1 MRKRLTFI
9 VAILSLALIGSPLQ
23 AASPKT
29 GSKCVKLGATSTL
42 AGKKYT
48 CVKSGKKLVWNKGVS
63 VKPVT
68 KPTPSPISAPEATP
82 SPTPIATP
90 TPTATPTPSSTPMP
104 TATPTPTPVDTRTP
118 EDIKNLAILEKSW
131 TQINDL
137 KPAQDSGRI
146 IFLIDPNFP
155 SQSRDAIKKGIDLT
169 VAKFDNLFKI
179 KKPIYAIFS
188 TSLEFELAQFQ
199 KYSLMQQTYEAEV
212 RSNPIL
218 LQWRKDH
225 YKAIESGQK
234 DFASGG
240 TMPLYNG
247 PMEPAGYYMYF
258 RLHPEKQ
265 DPTTVLLGAHETGHL
280 LQWQMNWD
288 FPETIPAWW
297 IEGQAQMIG
306 ENVASQAKDFSEY
319 EKFLKSQT
327 TPNYG
332 GGFFS
337 GTVNLRELEGDPVT
351 RSQFSCPLCGS
362 RLVYSRGKVA
372 INYLAGKYGNEKVLT
387 FMSTLSRGNRWW
399 QSFEKTFGVS
409 IDSFYAEY
417 DTYAKW
423 FANYFSPGWEKSQF

>member
-1 MRKRLTFI
+1 MNKRVALI
-9 VAILSLALIGSPLQ
+9 AAILSLTMILSPLQ
-23 AASPKT
+23 AAAPKA
-29 GSKCVKLGATSTL
+29 GSKCIKIGATTIF

-48 CVKSGKKLVWNKGVS
+48 CIKSGKKLVWNKGITI
-63 VKPVT
+63 KAAPI
-68 KPTPSPISAPEATP
+68 PTPTESSRPTTTPETSNMPKPEVITSP
-82 SPTPIATP
+82 SPTPTL
-90 TPTATPTPSSTPMP
+90 TA
-104 TATPTPTPVDTRTP
+104 AETRTP
-118 EDIKNLAILEKSW
+118 EGIQNLSILEKSW
-131 TQINDL
+131 AQINDL
-137 KPAQDSGRI
+137 QPKQDSGRI
-146 IFLIDPNFP
+146 VFLIDPNFP
-155 SQSRDAIKKGIDLT
+155 IQSRDAIKKGINLT

-199 KYSLMQQTYEAEV
+199 KYSLMQQNYEAEV
-212 RSNPIL
+212 RSNPVL

-258 RLHPEKQ
+258 RLHPENQ
-265 DPTTVLLGAHETGHL
+265 DSKTVLLGAHETGHL

-306 ENVASQAKDFSEY
+306 ENVASQANDFSEY
-319 EKFLKSQT
+319 EKFLKSQN

-337 GTVNLRELEGDPVT
+337 GTVNLRDLEGDPLT
-351 RSQFSCPLCGS
+351 RTQFNCSLCGT
-362 RLVYSRGKVA
+362 RLIYSRGKVA
-372 INYLAGKYGNEKVLT
+372 INYLAGKYGNEKVIT
-387 FMSTLSRGNRWW
+387 FMSTLSRSNRWW
-399 QSFEKTFGVS
+399 ESFEKTFGISVEN
-409 IDSFYAEY
+409 FYAEY
-417 DTYAKW
+417 TTFAKW
-423 FANYFSPGWEKSQF
+423 FGDYFSPSWEKSQF